1 MNWDSRIET
10 AEADY
15 AQAKK
20 DLADGRGD
28 IELVKGCL
36 AYLTS
41 LVNSR
46 DHELARTAPAGRN
59 DVNKNDIF

>member
-59 DVNKNDIF
+59 ALFC

>member
-41 LVNSR
+41 LVIMNW
-46 DHELARTAPAGRN
+46 LALLQQ
-59 DVNKNDIF
+59 VKLLYLIKFL